1 MDLLKQT
8 LVAFHMICAFG
19 FGTFFLFFSKQAQQL
34 FFICWGRNA
43 GDGFFSRDGGQ
54 TTNIYR
60 MFGGL
65 DLSV

>member
-1 MDLLKQT
+1 
-8 LVAFHMICAFG
+8 MICAFG

-54 TTNIYR
+54 TTKIYR